1 MTKRRTGPPRA
12 ESSSA
17 ADAFTSA
24 ALRAEMASVER
35 EARDER
41 GDEERHDSSL
51 GGRSTDR
58 RASPV
63 TDDTGADDEVIL
75 DTCAMPGRR
84 RCKDTSCMWVSAP
97 APDPNCPNPANECRS
112 CALAQWYAYSGE
124 AMTNETDAVRF
135 AKEMRENVQLSGTKG
150 SVEMFDAR
158 FYRRFMDDK
167 VVSGD
172 EFSERYGPYAEKFFM
187 RVVNELDVRSEEL
200 PLVVMAQRWILH
212 CGDLFM
218 NSERICKHYLYKAD
232 EKIYGYGGVGTL
244 LEQVQQFYNGFGR
257 RMVLRIVR
265 EVNECSSWDMA
276 TMATV
281 PADIAVVAG
290 EFGHVGMAVL
300 MPLLRVLHSLAH
312 ARMPYS
318 EATVERLDEQGYHHL
333 ARRMRS
339 VPTRH
344 DATAYEFTHAILMQ
358 YDEWPSCRRSFYKH
372 TKDKNEDKD
381 EEDDEDSSHLQ
392 TDKCVVAIVLRLYND
407 LHKLNPVDREPHEP
421 ESNLRRCTH
430 MRAYTTDMFRQ
441 IIRSDAGLFA
451 VQQNIMRS
459 ASGLNLMSTACSNLV
474 STISTLRRDVEP
486 REVYNAVFVLR
497 RLLTGTAYGDQETV
511 QQAVQQA
518 INATRSGRI
527 SSPNCPCCVRV
538 LDARQF
544 NEVFANHLMV
554 MDDEKREL
562 FIKSLFDLLDHSCVN
577 IGDSK
582 DVTGAVCEISNVMF
596 DDAKL
601 CHSLSDVAVAHI
613 CKHIG
618 VLLMHGGFGGKFSEP
633 WPFDDRYG
641 AHAPH
646 WPDYVQGMELFHD
659 DAVLPRGVVVHLGV
673 EIVLKVLRD
682 RCLWARSRFSLGM
695 PASLN
700 VRAAIR
706 VLFDGILSCMYQAD
720 FVSYYPV
727 LRLVPVLLDVIENDA
742 EFIFCVDAESG
753 ELLTKNSAEDGGYT
767 FFLGQGKFQLLLFIL
782 QLAIA
787 TKPISSNL
795 LKATSEGYT
804 RAKYEELCRSKG
816 KHTQYETEYFI
827 GPDTPFEFAKNA
839 FKKEQQTVMRRV
851 KKCLNR
857 QHANGFAYERN
868 LDCASFAK
876 FINGEDAMSNY
887 QLDAALALY
896 AMHLRTKR
904 VRTLFRRFVDMDW
917 KNGEVSYPFTHFG
930 NEDFMKQWGIGPCNG
945 APTVITLNIAPG
957 ADYFAPK
964 MRSEDLKLSLPLVD
978 PQWIAYTSE
987 NPRSLDRFRLDIVDG
1002 LLDFYNQFSMLI
1014 GDTNESFKPKYEIV
1028 RINKFTW
1035 SELELLLPTFED
1047 SSLKLLR
1054 AIKTLRRVWYDKVS
1068 FITMLLLASFTS
1080 NNLTDMPADA
1090 IRVEDIIT
1098 WLARNL
1104 VVLNHI
1110 SQLLAERPHRPR
1122 YERKR
1127 LRVLGVMNELTEALN
1142 EFVEPHGVWEQL
1154 FDMDQRMA
1162 FEVLNT
1168 LVRILNHDFYL
1179 APESKGCSQCR
1190 RSSEVVDLMSVLL
1203 INAASPFARHDRLLG
1218 SKLEDSDTSHQV
1230 WRKIKAALLR
1240 NRNVQDA
1247 VDPAAEEY
1255 VGDPAV
1261 LGAQLKLSVSCL
1273 KVFSSVLVFDCELRG
1288 GMNTAYAGFQGG
1300 FALQYGVN
1308 TCSKSSVFDA
1318 AAFKIITNAPG
1329 VLDILSACVSAPLH
1343 LTDQLDDV
1351 YREYSN
1357 YELML
1362 KPLANHA
1369 RLLLE
1374 VSSQAAST
1382 FASLFAW
1389 VDFDE
1394 EHSGKYSIM
1403 RRHKTYSVNFINRL
1417 SAVVLVLSKMKLK
1430 PVTARAQMMKTG
1442 DGPWKLWGL
1451 QLCHDHYL
1459 QYQVFVRCLIDDV
1472 KLFLEHVPSAMSYF
1486 IDGLDWCDNTGAP
1499 LSSALHITH
1508 GLVALLFNSESG
1520 LPTIDVRS
1528 KECFTKYAARLISH
1542 PRAKLFKRHL
1552 LRMVH
1557 ALAPTRDH
1565 LWLLTGE
1572 QAIMGNVCELN
1583 EETRKSLEV
1592 ASRVHIHRCEHA
1604 PSEVGAQLLGLLG
1617 LIEKLC
1623 SSRPWRHLLLGIDE
1637 KSPTSIGDELV
1648 TENAIA
1654 SLAHLSASES
1664 TWTVCYRGL
1673 RTLQCLA
1680 GFPQNPYEAQLTH
1693 KIFDLGSDPSSL
1705 SAVLGML
1712 QTSVA
1717 IFCPTVGIFS
1727 GSRRSTHFIKAES
1740 APSNTETYTL
1750 ASAKAASELTAM
1762 IFSRLTNVGE
1772 EIVEDLYGKER
1783 DRILAIEEFARDM
1796 MRGVEMSGN
1805 NHASAGAHIL
1815 FLLDKRKNPYT
1826 NHLPRPITQ
1835 GDCVERA
1842 MMVRSLIR
1850 GSLGPVANPPND
1862 PTMRFQTDLYVSAPR
1877 KDPLDHVCSLCVNE
1891 DEGLNLPPFHGV
1903 IVKFRNELGEGAGVR
1918 REWFT
1923 IIGEQA
1929 ANLDWPLFISYD
1941 GATVHPH
1948 PNIMQLSEKPSASR
1962 EYFYALGKIAGLA
1975 LYHGEIL
1982 PIRFSEAFMFAV
1994 MRIDKVRFVEELGCF
2009 ESSDR
2014 TTLNL
2019 QANIETMWSSP
2030 NFALRDLFWKLDPEL
2045 CEQVEKSVLGATA
2058 EELEALDLT
2067 FTDTFDFTAGQGG
2080 IGHVM
2085 EHYDLLNNL
2094 IKYRA
2099 QAPSTKMYPP
2109 GYSTDMEGGA
2119 DVKVTI
2125 ENRFHYVRWLAYN
2138 RCFGRCL
2145 AEISEFVSGMISIIG
2160 SDTLHAISKLFT
2172 PKEFTELLAGKEN
2185 ISIKEWRQFTQY
2197 DTLDDWHNFSESYT
2211 VQVFWKSLEISSQK
2225 ELMQVLEFATGL
2237 KRPPV
2242 AGFRNLSG
2250 LLGNTQQFTI
2260 GALPAPSRYDKRAL
2274 PIAHTC
2280 FNTLRLPFFQVP
2292 PTDATP
2298 EEKEKILLDD
2308 AFVML
2313 EKLRIVCDSARRGFD
2328 SF

>member
-1 MTKRRTGPPRA
+1 MAKSSRTRAPRA
-12 ESSSA
+12 QSSA
-17 ADAFTSA
+17 ANAFTSA
-24 ALRAEMASVER
+24 ALRAEMASVGR

-41 GDEERHDSSL
+41 GGEDRYDSSM

-58 RASPV
+58 RAYPF
-63 TDDTGADDEVIL
+63 TDDMGDDDDVIL
-75 DTCAMPGRR
+75 DTCAMPGTL
-84 RCKDTSCMWVSAP
+84 RCEVPSCMWVMALT
-97 APDPNCPNPANECRS
+97 PDPECTNPVNECRT
-112 CALAQWYAYSGE
+112 CALTQWHKYSGE
-124 AMTNETDAVRF
+124 AMTNEKDAVRF
-135 AKEMRENVQLSGTKG
+135 AKEVRENIHLSDAKG
-150 SVEMFDAR
+150 FVEMFDAR
-158 FYRRFMDDK
+158 YYRRYMADK
-167 VVSGD
+167 VASGG
-172 EFSERYGPYAEKFFM
+172 EFSERYGPYGEKFFNRIVDEM
-187 RVVNELDVRSEEL
+187 NVPDQDV

-232 EKIYGYGGVGTL
+232 EKIHGYGGVGTL
-244 LEQVQQFYNGFGR
+244 LDQVQQYYNGFGR
-257 RMVLRIVR
+257 RLVLRIAR
-265 EVNECSSWDMA
+265 EAIECSSWNI
-276 TMATV
+276 TTL
-281 PADIAVVAG
+281 AV
-290 EFGHVGMAVL
+290 EFGSVGMTVL
-300 MPLLRVLHSLAH
+300 MPILRVLHSLAH

-372 TKDKNEDKD
+372 TKDKNED
-381 EEDDEDSSHLQ
+381 EDEDSSHLQ
-392 TDKCVVAIVLRLYND
+392 TDKCVAATVLRLYND
-407 LHKLNPVDREPHEP
+407 LHELNPVDQEPHEP
-421 ESNLRRCTH
+421 ESNLRRCTY

-459 ASGLNLMSTACSNLV
+459 ASGLNLMRTACSNLV

-518 INATRSGRI
+518 IKATRSGRI

-544 NEVFANHLMV
+544 NEIFANHLMV

-582 DVTGAVCEISNVMF
+582 DVTGAVCEISNIMF

-646 WPDYVQGMELFHD
+646 WPDYVQDMELFHD

-673 EIVLKVLRD
+673 EIVLNVLRD
-682 RCLWARSRFSLGM
+682 RCLWAKSKFVLGM

-742 EFIFCVDAESG
+742 EFIFCVDTESG
-753 ELLTKNSAEDGGYT
+753 ELLTENSGEDGGYT

-804 RAKYEELCRSKG
+804 RAKYEELHRSKG
-816 KHTQYETEYFI
+816 KNTQYETEYFI
-827 GPDTPFEFAKNA
+827 GPDTPFEFAKTA

-857 QHANGFAYERN
+857 QHTNGFAYERT

-904 VRTLFRRFVDMDW
+904 VRTLFTRFNDKDW

-930 NEDFMKQWGIGPCNG
+930 NEDFMRQWGIGPRNG
-945 APTVITLNIAPG
+945 ASSGCALNVAPG
-957 ADYFAPK
+957 ADYFAPI
-964 MRSEDLKLSLPLVD
+964 MRNEDLKLSLPLVD
-978 PQWIAYTSE
+978 PQWIVCISE
-987 NPRSLDRFRLDIVDG
+987 NPRSLDRFRQDIVDG
-1002 LLDFYNQFSMLI
+1002 LLDFYNQFSVLI
-1014 GDTNESFKPKYEIV
+1014 GGANESFKPKYEIV

-1068 FITMLLLASFTS
+1068 FVTMLLLASFTC

-1104 VVLNHI
+1104 VLLNHI

-1127 LRVLGVMNELTEALN
+1127 LRVLEVMYELTEALN
-1142 EFVEPHGVWEQL
+1142 EFVEPQGVWERL
-1154 FDMDQRMA
+1154 FAMDQRMA
-1162 FEVLNT
+1162 FEVVNT
-1168 LVRILNHDFYL
+1168 LMHILNHDFYL
-1179 APESKGCSQCR
+1179 APESKGCRQCM

-1218 SKLEDSDTSHQV
+1218 SKVEDSDTSHQV

-1273 KVFSSVLVFDCELRG
+1273 KVFSHVLMFDCELRG
-1288 GMNTAYAGFQGG
+1288 GMNTAYAGGVQVRY
-1300 FALQYGVN
+1300 ALKLGVN
-1308 TCSKSSVFDA
+1308 TCSQSSVFDA

-1343 LTDQLDDV
+1343 MTEQLDDV

-1374 VSSQAAST
+1374 VSSQAACT
-1382 FASLFAW
+1382 FSSLFAW

-1394 EHSGKYSIM
+1394 EHRGKYSIM

-1451 QLCHDHYL
+1451 QLCDDHYL
-1459 QYQVFVRCLIDDV
+1459 QYQVFIRCVVDDV

-1486 IDGLDWCDNTGAP
+1486 IDALDWCDNTGAP
-1499 LSSALHITH
+1499 LSSALHMTH
-1508 GLVALLFNSESG
+1508 GLVELLCNPENG
-1520 LPTIDVRS
+1520 LPTIDIRTQQ
-1528 KECFTKYAARLISH
+1528 CFTKYAARLIFH
-1542 PRAKLFKRHL
+1542 PRVKLFKRHL
-1552 LRMVH
+1552 LQMVY

-1565 LWLLTGE
+1565 IWLLTGE

-1583 EETRKSLEV
+1583 EELRKSLEV
-1592 ASRVHIHRCEHA
+1592 ASRVHIRRCGCEHV
-1604 PSEVGAQLLGLLG
+1604 PSDWGVGMTLTSLLG
-1617 LIEKLC
+1617 LIERLC
-1623 SSRPWRHLLLGIDE
+1623 SSRPWRHFLLSIDE
-1637 KSPTSIGDELV
+1637 KGPISIEDKLL

-1654 SLAHLSASES
+1654 SLAHLSESES
-1664 TWTVCYRGL
+1664 MWTLCSRGL

-1680 GFPQNPYEAQLTH
+1680 GFPHNAYEAQLTH

-1705 SAVLGML
+1705 SAVLRSL
-1712 QTSVA
+1712 RSRVD
-1717 IFCPTVGIFS
+1717 IFCPIFGIFS
-1727 GSRRSTHFIKAES
+1727 GPRRSIHIIKAES

-1750 ASAKAASELTAM
+1750 VSAKAASELTAM
-1762 IFSRLTNVGE
+1762 IFSRLTIIGE
-1772 EIVEDLYGKER
+1772 EIVEYLYTNKR

-1796 MRGVEMSGN
+1796 LRGVEMSGN
-1805 NHASAGAHIL
+1805 NYASAGAHIL
-1815 FLLDKRKNPYT
+1815 FLLEKRKNPYT
-1826 NHLPRPITQ
+1826 NHLPRQITQ
-1835 GDCVERA
+1835 GGCVERA
-1842 MMVRSLIR
+1842 MMARSLIR
-1850 GSLGPVANPPND
+1850 GSLGPAANPPND
-1862 PTMRFQTDLYVSAPR
+1862 PTMRFQTDLIVTTPR
-1877 KDPLDHVCSLCVNE
+1877 KDPLDHVCSLCLNE

-1929 ANLDWPLFISYD
+1929 TNLDWPLFISYD

-1994 MRIDKVRFVEELGCF
+1994 MRIDKVRFVAELGCF

-2030 NFALRDLFWKLDPEL
+2030 DFALRDLFWKLDPEF
-2045 CEQVEKSVLGATA
+2045 CEQVEESVLGATA

-2067 FTDTFDFTAGQGG
+2067 FTDTFDFTAGKGG

-2085 EHYDLLNNL
+2085 KHYDLLSNL

-2099 QAPSTKMYPP
+2099 QAPSTKTYPP

-2185 ISIKEWRQFTQY
+2185 ISIQEWRQFTQY
-2197 DTLDDWHNFSESYT
+2197 DKLDDWHNFSESYT

-2225 ELMQVLEFATGL
+2225 ELMQVLEFTTGL